1 MSVSR
6 RVLLLP
12 LVWIAALQPC
22 AQSAPIGP
30 GDSVA
35 LAAMAHA
42 VVFERLPGSPIEQER
57 SMLDSL
63 YPASGARLLWSDQRQ
78 LSRQARELL
87 DILAS
92 SESFGLRSGDYLAN
106 GLSASAPQLSGNPA
120 ASDWQ
125 QFDVRL
131 SRAAIH
137 LISHLHFGR
146 IDPRT
151 AGFELP
157 RSHDT
162 FNVATEVV
170 ALANAPTV
178 VDTLRSME
186 PPFVH
191 YALLQTALPQYRA
204 LAADPAL
211 TRLPRIDRRTLHA
224 GDEYVGTPVLRR
236 LLLALQD
243 IAPAAAGATT
253 DSSTLD
259 AELVAGIRHF
269 QARHGL
275 TADGT
280 LGPQTY
286 LELTT
291 PLAQRV
297 RQIELTLERW
307 RWLPT
312 FDSPPIIVNIP
323 QFRLYA
329 FATAEDRGRDSLQMP
344 VIVGQ
349 AYPRTQTPVF
359 VGDMRY
365 VIFRPYWDIPRSI
378 MRREMLPHIQA
389 DIGYLSRNHLEL
401 VNGQSD
407 NSPVV
412 VPTREA
418 VAALAAGKLRLR
430 QQPGDD
436 NALGPVKFV
445 FPNTHDVYM
454 HGTPAQHLFLQSRRA
469 FSHGCIRVHDPV
481 ALARYVLRNTAGN
494 WDEARILAAMRS
506 STPLR
511 VEIRQPI
518 HVMILYGTALATEA
532 GPIDFFDDIYGQDRR
547 LETLLGLSPL
557 TGAK

>member
-1 MSVSR
+1 MR
-6 RVLLLP
+6 RVLLL
-12 LVWIAALQPC
+12 LLWIAALQPR
-22 AQSAPIGP
+22 AQSAPIAP

-35 LAAMAHA
+35 LAAVAHA
-42 VVFERLPGSPIEQER
+42 VASERRSGSPIEQER
-57 SMLDSL
+57 SMLNSL
-63 YPASGARLLWSDQRQ
+63 YPVTGAHLLWSDQQRI
-78 LSRQARELL
+78 SRQSRELL
-87 DILAS
+87 AILSS
-92 SESFGLRSGDYLAN
+92 SESYGLRPGDYLAN
-106 GLSASAPQLSGNPA
+106 GLDASSLQLSGKAA

-137 LISHLHFGR
+137 LVSHLHFGR

-162 FNVATEVV
+162 FNVAIEVV
-170 ALANAPTV
+170 ALANAPVV
-178 VDTLRSME
+178 VDSLRAME

-191 YALLQTALPQYRA
+191 YALLKTALAQYRA
-204 LAADPAL
+204 LAADPTL
-211 TRLPRIDRRTLHA
+211 TRLPGIGRHTLHA
-224 GDEYVGTPVLRR
+224 GESYVGAPALRR
-236 LLLALQD
+236 LLVALQD
-243 IAPAAAGATT
+243 MAPEAAPVSTG
-253 DSSTLD
+253 SSTLD
-259 AELVAGIRHF
+259 PQLVAGIRHF
-269 QARHGL
+269 QSRHGL
-275 TADGT
+275 AADGS
-280 LGPQTY
+280 LGAQTY

-359 VGDMRY
+359 VGDLRY
-365 VIFRPYWDIPRSI
+365 VIFRPYWDIPGSI
-378 MRREMLPHIQA
+378 VRREMLQHIQA
-389 DIGYLSRNHLEL
+389 DIDYLSRNHLEL

-430 QQPGDD
+430 QRPGED
-436 NALGPVKFV
+436 NALGAVKFV
-445 FPNTHDVYM
+445 FPNAHDVYM
-454 HGTPAQHLFLQSRRA
+454 HGTPAQQLFLQSRRA
-469 FSHGCIRVHDPV
+469 FSHGCIRVNDPV
-481 ALARYVLRNTAGN
+481 ALARYVLRDTAGN
-494 WDEARILAAMRS
+494 WDEARITAAMRS

-511 VEIRQPI
+511 VEIRRPI